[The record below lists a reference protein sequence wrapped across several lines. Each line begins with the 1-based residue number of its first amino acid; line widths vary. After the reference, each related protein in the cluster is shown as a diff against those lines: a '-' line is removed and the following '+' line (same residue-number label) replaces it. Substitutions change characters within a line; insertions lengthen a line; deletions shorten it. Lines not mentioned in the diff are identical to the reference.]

1 MHEATRF
8 IHDRSEELRAEYRAS
23 EALGK
28 LSDRTVEILKESG
41 GLRLLLAEDL
51 GGYQAH
57 PRHFLEWVIAVGT
70 YHPSAGWVAGVCG
83 VHPFEF
89 SVMNPK
95 VREEVYG
102 EDPNTMVSS
111 PYAPFGRAKPVDGGF
126 LLTGRWPY
134 STGTDHSDWVI
145 LGGIV
150 DDSIGE
156 AVPAR
161 GVAEIRHFVLPKDGN
176 YEIVEGSWD
185 VMGLCGTGSKDVVMT
200 DVFVPEYRTVIET
213 EMEECR
219 YAQQYRP
226 DVALYQMRFMSLF
239 PAAIVVGTLGIAA
252 GLLRE
257 IRTYMETRVNAVGLQ
272 AKADPYLLSQYGFAA
287 AEVEASIKHVL
298 GDMDDLYDWVS
309 EGNAIT
315 PEQRIRVRRNQAA
328 ASSRSIT
335 GVNALYRL
343 TGSQAVQRRHLV
355 EGFYRD
361 LQVASSHYGNA
372 TNPLYHG
379 WAVHDF
385 GQDIPDTVFY

>member
-41 GLRLLLAEDL
+41 GLRLLLSKDL
-51 GGYQAH
+51 GGYESH
-57 PRHFLEWVIAVGT
+57 PRDFLEWIIAVGT

-89 SVMNPK
+89 SVLDPR

-102 EDPNTMVSS
+102 EDPDTMVSS
-111 PYAPFGRAKPVDGGF
+111 PYAPFGRAKPVEGGYLF
-126 LLTGRWPY
+126 SGRWPY

-150 DDSIGE
+150 DSGE
-156 AVPAR
+156 TGEVSAR
-161 GVAEIRHFVLPKDGN
+161 GTAEIRHFILPKDGS
-176 YEIVEGSWD
+176 YEIVEGSWE
-185 VMGLCGTGSKDVVMT
+185 VMGLSGTGSKDVMMK
-200 DVFVPEYRTVIET
+200 DVFVPEYRTVVET
-213 EMEECR
+213 DMEECR
-219 YAQQYRP
+219 YAEKYRP
-226 DVALYQMRFMSLF
+226 GVPLYRMRFMSLF
-239 PAAIVVGTLGIAA
+239 PAAIVGSTLGIAA

-257 IRTYMETRVNAVGLQ
+257 LRTYMETRVNAVGLQ
-272 AKADPYLLSQYGFAA
+272 AKADPYLLAQYGLAA

-298 GDMDDLYDWVS
+298 SDMDDLFDWVS

-315 PEQRIRVRRNQAA
+315 PEQRILVRRNQAA
-328 ASSRSIT
+328 ASARSISA
-335 GVNALYRL
+335 VNALYRL
-343 TGSQAVQRRHLV
+343 SGSQAVQRRHLV
-355 EGFYRD
+355 EGFFRD

-379 WAVHDF
+379 WALHDF